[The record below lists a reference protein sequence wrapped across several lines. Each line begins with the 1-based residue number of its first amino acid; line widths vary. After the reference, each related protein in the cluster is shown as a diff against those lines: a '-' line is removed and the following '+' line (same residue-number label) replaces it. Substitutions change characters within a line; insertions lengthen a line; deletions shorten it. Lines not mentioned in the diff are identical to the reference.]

1 MRLIYHPAVQAD
13 VESAVAFYESRVAGL
28 GAGFIHEFDEAIKV
42 VLRAPEIWPI
52 VRSEVRRYAMAR
64 FPYGIYHRCN
74 TEEVRVLVVKHHHR
88 RPEFGLR
95 RKLDP

>member
-13 VESAVAFYESRVAGL
+13 LESAAAFYESRVAGL
-28 GAGFIHEFDEAIKV
+28 GADFLHEFEVAIEA
-42 VLRAPEIWPI
+42 VLRTPETWPI
-52 VRSEVRRYAMAR
+52 VKNEVRRYAMVR
-64 FPYGIYHRCN
+64 FPYGIYYRCN
-74 TEEVRVLVVKHHHR
+74 TEEARILVVKHHHR